1 MKIYFAVF
9 QRMFLFPKVYHHAKK
24 PYKIDVFLKVASK
37 RNFCKCFK

>member
-9 QRMFLFPKVYHHAKK
+9 KECFCSQRYIIMQK